1 MAQISERD
9 PLHILSGEVIHGRG
23 IGKLVGMP
31 TANMKV
37 SDESVLPPAGVYI
50 TEILLDGQVYY
61 GITNIGTRPTVDNDK
76 EISVETHILNFN
88 EEIYGKS
95 IKIKLFCK
103 LRSQQKFEN
112 FSLLLEQIRMDCIA
126 ARKFFGIEQTICRLY
141 MNAAKRQVIIGDQE
155 VYLSAKEFDLLYM
168 LYSNPDIAYTK
179 KQIYEAVWHE
189 PSNGCCHAVE
199 NTVFQIR
206 KRLKNYSREKDFIKT
221 VIGFGYKFNTGKE
234 KQPG

>member
-1 MAQISERD
+1 MEQISNKN
-9 PLHILSGEVIHGRG
+9 PINILSGKVIHGRG

-31 TANMKV
+31 TANMEV
-37 SDESVLPPAGVYI
+37 LDESVLPLAGVYV
-50 TEILLDGQVYY
+50 TEILLDGRVHY

-95 IKIKLFCK
+95 IRIRLFGR

-112 FSLLLEQIRMDCIA
+112 FSMLLEQIRVDCIA
-126 ARKFFGIEQTICRLY
+126 VREFFGIGQAVSRLH
-141 MNAAKRQVIIGDQE
+141 MSAAKRQVIIGGHE
-155 VYLSAKEFDLLYM
+155 VCLSVKEFDILYM
-168 LYSNPDIAYTK
+168 LYSAPDIAYSK
-179 KQIYEAVWHE
+179 EQIYEAVWHE

-206 KRLKNYSREKDFIKT
+206 KRIRDYSAGHDFIKT
-221 VIGFGYKFNTGKE
+221 VIGFGYKFNAG
-234 KQPG
+234 QGN

>member
-1 MAQISERD
+1 MGQFCKRK
-9 PLHILSGEVIHGRG
+9 PLHTLSGKVIHGRG

-31 TANMKV
+31 TANMEV
-37 SDESVLPPAGVYI
+37 SDESTLPPSSVYI

-95 IKIKLFCK
+95 IRIQLFSK
-103 LRSQQKFEN
+103 LRSQKKFEN

-126 ARKFFGIEQTICRLY
+126 ARKFFDIEQSISQLY
-141 MNAAKRQVIIGDQE
+141 MDAAKRQVIIGDHE
-155 VYLSAKEFDLLYM
+155 VYLSAKEFDILYM

-179 KQIYEAVWHE
+179 EQIYEAVWHE

-199 NTVFQIR
+199 NTIFQIR
-206 KRLKNYSREKDFIKT
+206 KRLKDYSREHDFIKT
-221 VIGFGYKFNTGKE
+221 VIGFGYKFNAGK
-234 KQPG
+234 GN